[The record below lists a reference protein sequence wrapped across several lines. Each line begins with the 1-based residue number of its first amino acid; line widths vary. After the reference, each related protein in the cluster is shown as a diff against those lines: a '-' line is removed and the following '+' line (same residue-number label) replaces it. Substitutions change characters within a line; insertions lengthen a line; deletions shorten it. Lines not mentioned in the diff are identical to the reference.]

1 MASSSAV
8 ARKRKYDVFLSFR
21 GEDTRNNFTSHLY
34 EAMRRK
40 KIKTFIDDGLERGE
54 EITPALLK
62 TIEESRASVVIFS
75 KNYAS
80 SPWCVDELVKILECK
95 ETYGQIVLPVFYHV
109 DPSDVDEQTGSFGN
123 AFAELE
129 KNFKGK
135 MDKVPRWRT
144 ALTNAAS
151 ISGWDSQVTR
161 PESGLVDQIV
171 HHILKKLNYAS
182 SSDLKGLVG
191 MDSRMKQIESLLCT
205 QLPEVCF
212 VGIWGMGG
220 TGKTTIAGAIFNKI
234 AREYE
239 GHYFLAN
246 VREESEKNG
255 GLFRMRDELFSKIT
269 EEENLHI
276 RTPRIGHPLFKDR
289 ICRKKILIVFDDVND
304 VDQIEMLLG
313 GCDFGPGSR
322 IILTSR
328 DKQVLKKY
336 ADKIFEVEE
345 LNYREALHLFSLH
358 AFKDNQLPKNY
369 MDLSVRAINYAKGN
383 PLALKVLG
391 SFLCG
396 RTTKEWESAL
406 NKDEKLTRQKVH
418 SVLRISYEALDS
430 EEKSIF
436 LDIACFFRG
445 HRVDFVKRILDG
457 CGFKTEIGFS
467 VLIDRCLI
475 KISDDKVE
483 MHDLLQEMAHEVVRK
498 ESLDELGRQSRL
510 WNPKDA
516 YQVLTNNLGTG
527 KVEGIFLDVSKIR
540 EIELSST
547 AFARMYSLRLLKI
560 YNSKA
565 GVKCRVHLPLGLES
579 LSEELRY
586 LHWDGYPSTSL
597 PCNFR
602 PQNLVELNLSSSKV
616 EQLWS
621 EDQDLVNLKD
631 VNLSNCEHITS
642 LPDLSKAR
650 DLERL
655 NLQFCTSLVKVPSSI
670 QHLDKLN
677 DLDLRGCTNLNNL
690 PSRINSRCLKSLN
703 LSGCSNL
710 KKCPEIARKL
720 TYLNLNETA
729 VEELP
734 QSIGELNGL
743 VTLNLKN
750 CKLLVNLPE
759 NIYLL
764 KSLLIVD
771 ISGCS
776 SISRFPDFSKNIR
789 YLYLN
794 GTAIEELPSSI
805 ARLRELIYLDLGG
818 CNRLKNLPSA
828 VSKLGCLEKLDLS
841 GCSSITEFPKVS
853 RNIRELYLDGTA
865 IREIPSSIECLCELA
880 ELHLRNCKQ
889 FEILP
894 SSICKLRNLQRL
906 NLSGCIQFGDFPE
919 VLEPMNCLRYLY
931 LEQTR
936 ITKLPSP
943 IGNLKGLAC
952 LEVGNCKFLTGI
964 TCLRDLQLPGRCVD
978 LDCLRKLNLDG
989 CNIREVPNSL
999 GLLSSLEVLDLSG
1012 NNFYT
1017 IPISINKLFELQYL
1031 GLRNCK
1037 NLQSLPELPPQLS
1050 KLDADNC
1057 KGLNYLESSSSTVVE
1072 GNIFEFI
1079 FTNCLRLPVVNQILE
1094 YSLLKFQLYTKRL
1107 YHQLPDVPE
1116 GACSFCLPGYATP
1129 EWFSHQSWGSIVTF
1143 QLSSHWANSEFLGF
1157 SLCTVI
1163 AFHSISHSLQV
1174 KCTYHFRNEHG
1185 DSHDLYCYLYGWY
1198 DEKRIDSAHIFMGFD
1213 PCLVAKE
1220 DYMFSEYNEVSV
1232 EFQLED
1238 INGNL
1243 LPLDLCQ
1250 VHECGVRLL
1259 YEDEKHRF
1267 DLIMPGYYRFNPL
1280 DHDGL
1285 EAMFQAKRARF
1296 HGTRLED
1303 YYVTRRTYELLED
1316 HQEEHGVLAR
1326 ARSFCLLGDVTP
1338 EWFSHQSWGSTVTFL
1353 LSSRWANSE
1362 FLGFSLCAVI
1372 AFRSVNR
1379 SLQVKCTYHF
1389 RNKHGDSHD
1398 LYCYLDGWS
1407 NEKRIDS
1414 AHIFVGFDPCLVA
1427 KEVFMFSEY
1436 SEVSVEFQL
1445 EDINGNLLPLD
1456 LCQVHECGV
1465 RLLYEYD
1472 QHRFDL
1478 IMPGYYR
1485 FNPLDQDGL
1494 EAMFQAKRARFH
1506 SMRWEDY
1513 YVMRRTYEF
1522 LADHQEEHGVLAR
1535 ACSFCLPGDVT
1546 PEWFSHQSWGSTV
1559 TFLLSS
1565 RWANS
1570 KFLGFSLCAVIAF
1583 RSVDHSLQVKCTYHF
1598 RNKHGDSH
1606 DLYCYLDGWCDDR
1619 SINSNH
1625 IFVGFDPCLVAKE
1638 VFMFSEYSEVSV
1650 EFQPEDMNGN
1660 LLLIDLCQVYECG
1673 VRVLYEDEKH
1683 RFDLIM
1689 PGNFQIYPM
1698 DRDRLEAM
1706 FQAKRARFQGMT
1718 WEDYSVMRR
1727 TYKFLADC
1735 QEEPGVLARA
1745 CSFYLPGYV
1754 TPEWFSHQS
1763 WGSTVTFLLS
1773 SHWANSK
1780 FLGFSLC
1787 AVIAF
1792 RSVNRSLQVKCT
1804 YHFRNKHGDSHD
1816 LYCYLDGW
1824 SDEKRIDSAHIF
1836 VGFDPCLV
1844 AKEDYMFSEYNEVS
1858 VEFQL
1863 EDINGN
1869 LLPLYLCQ
1877 VHECG
1882 VRLLYE
1888 DEKHRFDLIMP
1899 GYYRFNPL
1907 DHDGLEAMF
1916 QAKRARF
1923 HGMRWEDYYVMRR
1936 TYKFLVDHQE
1946 EHDVLARASS
1956 FCLPGDVTPEWFSH
1970 QSWGSTVTFLLSSHW
1985 DYSKFLGLSLCAVIA
2000 FRSVD
2005 QSLQVKCTYHFR
2017 NKYGDSHNLYCYLH
2031 GWCDD
2036 RSINSNHI
2044 FVGFVPVWLPKKFL
2058 CLVNSEVSVEFQPE
2072 DMDGNLLLIDLCQ
2085 VYECGVRVLYEDEKH
2100 RFDLI
2105 MPGNFQIYPMVR
2117 DRLEAMF
2124 QAKRARF
2131 QGMRWEDYSVVR
2143 RTYEFL
2149 ADCQEEPGVLAR
2161 ACSFCLPGDVTPE
2174 WFSHQSWGS
2183 TVTFLLSSHWANSKF
2198 LGISLCAVIAFR
2210 SVSHSLQVKCTY
2222 HFRNKHGDSHDLY
2235 CYLHGWC
2242 DDRSINSNHIFVGFD
2257 PCLVAKEKNRFGK
2270 YSEVS
2275 IKFYL
2280 VDMKDNLLPT
2290 DCCQVV
2296 ECGVRLLHANDG
2308 LEAMF
2313 QAKRARMLNMR

>member
-1745 CSFYLPGYV
+1745 CSF
-1754 TPEWFSHQS
+1754 
-1763 WGSTVTFLLS
+1763 
-1773 SHWANSK
+1773 
-1780 FLGFSLC
+1780 
-1787 AVIAF
+1787 
-1792 RSVNRSLQVKCT
+1792 
-1804 YHFRNKHGDSHD
+1804 
-1816 LYCYLDGW
+1816 
-1824 SDEKRIDSAHIF
+1824 
-1836 VGFDPCLV
+1836 
-1844 AKEDYMFSEYNEVS
+1844 
-1858 VEFQL
+1858 
-1863 EDINGN
+1863 
-1869 LLPLYLCQ
+1869 
-1877 VHECG
+1877 
-1882 VRLLYE
+1882 
-1888 DEKHRFDLIMP
+1888 
-1899 GYYRFNPL
+1899 
-1907 DHDGLEAMF
+1907 
-1916 QAKRARF
+1916 
-1923 HGMRWEDYYVMRR
+1923 
-1936 TYKFLVDHQE
+1936 
-1946 EHDVLARASS
+1946 
-1956 FCLPGDVTPEWFSH
+1956 
-1970 QSWGSTVTFLLSSHW
+1970 
-1985 DYSKFLGLSLCAVIA
+1985 
-2000 FRSVD
+2000 
-2005 QSLQVKCTYHFR
+2005 
-2017 NKYGDSHNLYCYLH
+2017 
-2031 GWCDD
+2031 
-2036 RSINSNHI
+2036 
-2044 FVGFVPVWLPKKFL
+2044 
-2058 CLVNSEVSVEFQPE
+2058 
-2072 DMDGNLLLIDLCQ
+2072 
-2085 VYECGVRVLYEDEKH
+2085 
-2100 RFDLI
+2100 
-2105 MPGNFQIYPMVR
+2105 
-2117 DRLEAMF
+2117 
-2124 QAKRARF
+2124 
-2131 QGMRWEDYSVVR
+2131 
-2143 RTYEFL
+2143 
-2149 ADCQEEPGVLAR
+2149 
-2161 ACSFCLPGDVTPE
+2161 CLPGDVTPE